1 MLIKFLQGRRIILP
15 RPGVLW
21 VKGGD
26 DMELPQDPSSPE
38 AVIGRYSNMIYRLA
52 FARMGNVSDAED
64 LYQEVFLRYLT
75 RAPAFTSEEHR
86 KAWLLRVAVNCA
98 NRFHTA
104 LGRRRTEPLSEALSV
119 PAPEAEGLWEEL
131 RRLPERDRTIL
142 HLYYYEDMTT
152 EEIAALLERNP
163 ATVRSQLLRA
173 RGKLKKLLTE
183 EGVDHA

>member
-1 MLIKFLQGRRIILP
+1 MDP
-15 RPGVLW
+15 T
-21 VKGGD
+21 
-26 DMELPQDPSSPE
+26 QDRDSPE
-38 AVIGRYSNMIYRLA
+38 VVIRRYSDMVYRLA
-52 FARMGNVSDAED
+52 FARTGNRSDAED

-104 LGRRRTEPLSEALSV
+104 PWRKRTEPLSEALSV
-119 PAPEAEGLWEEL
+119 PAPEGEDLWEEL
-131 RRLPERDRTIL
+131 RRLPEKDRTVL

-152 EEIAALLERNP
+152 EEIAKLLARTP

-173 RGKLKKLLTE
+173 RAKLKKLLVE
-183 EGVDHA
+183 EG

>member
-1 MLIKFLQGRRIILP
+1 MDQT
-15 RPGVLW
+15 
-21 VKGGD
+21 
-26 DMELPQDPSSPE
+26 QDRDSLEP
-38 AVIGRYSNMIYRLA
+38 VIRRYSNMVYRLA
-52 FARMGNVSDAED
+52 FARTGNVSDSED

-86 KAWLLRVAVNCA
+86 KAWLLRVTVNCA

-119 PAPEAEGLWEEL
+119 PAPEGESLWEEL

-152 EEIAALLERNP
+152 EEIAQLLERNP

-173 RGKLKKLLTE
+173 RTKLKQLLVE
-183 EGVDHA
+183 EGIDHA

>member
-1 MLIKFLQGRRIILP
+1 MSPGRVF
-15 RPGVLW
+15 G

-26 DMELPQDPSSPE
+26 NMDPTQDRNSPE
-38 AVIGRYSNMIYRLA
+38 VVIRRYSDMVYRLA
-52 FARMGNVSDAED
+52 FARTGNRSDAED

-75 RAPAFTSEEHR
+75 RAPAFTSEDHR

-104 LGRRRTEPLSEALSV
+104 PWRKRTEPLSEALSV
-119 PAPEAEGLWEEL
+119 PAPEGEDLWEEL
-131 RRLPERDRTIL
+131 RRLPEKDRTVL

-152 EEIAALLERNP
+152 EEIAKLLDRNP

-173 RGKLKKLLTE
+173 RAKLKKLLVE
-183 EGVDHA
+183 EG

>member
-1 MLIKFLQGRRIILP
+1 MSPCRVFG
-15 RPGVLW
+15 

-26 DMELPQDPSSPE
+26 NMDPTQDRDSPE
-38 AVIGRYSNMIYRLA
+38 VVIRRYSDMVYRLA
-52 FARMGNVSDAED
+52 FARTGNRSDAED

-75 RAPAFTSEEHR
+75 RAPAFTSEDHR

-104 LGRRRTEPLSEALSV
+104 PWRKRTEPLSEALSV
-119 PAPEAEGLWEEL
+119 PAPEGEDLWEEL
-131 RRLPERDRTIL
+131 RRLPERDRTVL

-152 EEIAALLERNP
+152 EEIAQMLDRNP

-173 RGKLKKLLTE
+173 RARLKKLLVE
-183 EGVDHA
+183 EG

>member
-1 MLIKFLQGRRIILP
+1 M
-15 RPGVLW
+15 
-21 VKGGD
+21 KGGENMD
-26 DMELPQDPSSPE
+26 PTQDRDSPE
-38 AVIGRYSNMIYRLA
+38 AVIRRYSDMVYRLA
-52 FARMGNVSDAED
+52 FARTGNRSDAED

-104 LGRRRTEPLSEALSV
+104 PWRKRTEPLSEALSV
-119 PAPEAEGLWEEL
+119 PAPEGEDLWEEL
-131 RRLPERDRTIL
+131 RRLPERDRTVL

-152 EEIAALLERNP
+152 EEIAKLLDRNP

-173 RGKLKKLLTE
+173 RAKLKKLLVE
-183 EGVDHA
+183 EG

>member
-1 MLIKFLQGRRIILP
+1 MDP
-15 RPGVLW
+15 T
-21 VKGGD
+21 
-26 DMELPQDPSSPE
+26 QDRDSPE
-38 AVIGRYSNMIYRLA
+38 AVIRRYSDMVYRLA
-52 FARMGNVSDAED
+52 FARTGNRSDAED

-104 LGRRRTEPLSEALSV
+104 PWRKRTEPLSEALSV
-119 PAPEAEGLWEEL
+119 PAPEGEDLWEEL
-131 RRLPERDRTIL
+131 RRLTEKDRTVL

-152 EEIAALLERNP
+152 EEIAKLLDRNP

-173 RGKLKKLLTE
+173 RAKLKKLLVE
-183 EGVDHA
+183 EG